1 MTKNQKKLEA
11 LLLEYIESEVNY
23 PASDNPRLV
32 PELANA
38 LTYLWNITNEGNA
51 EPDFKAEVEQEERD
65 LEDETWEEG
74 EKGVMISVNVDPSD
88 VLEELNKF
96 SEKVNAINAALEKA
110 STLAGIVNL
119 KSDLH
124 TAMKANVIEGT
135 L

>member
-1 MTKNQKKLEA
+1 M
-11 LLLEYIESEVNY
+11 NY

>member
-23 PASDNPRLV
+23 PASDNPSLV
-32 PELANA
+32 PELANE
-38 LTYLWNITNEGNA
+38 LIYLWGVTNEGNA

-88 VLEELNKF
+88 VLEELDKF

-119 KSDLH
+119 KSDPH
-124 TAMKANVIEGT
+124 RAMNANVIEGT

>member
-1 MTKNQKKLEA
+1 MTKNQKKLEV

-38 LTYLWNITNEGNA
+38 LTYLWNITGEGNA

-119 KSDLH
+119 KSDPH
-124 TAMKANVIEGT
+124 SAMQANVIEGT